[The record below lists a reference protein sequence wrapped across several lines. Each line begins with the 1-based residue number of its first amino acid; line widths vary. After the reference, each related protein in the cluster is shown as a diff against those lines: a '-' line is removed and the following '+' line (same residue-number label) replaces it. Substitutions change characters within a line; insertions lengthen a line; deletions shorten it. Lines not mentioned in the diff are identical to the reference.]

1 MPSTDTV
8 QGSYSLAIDE
18 FFSARHATLTEGWE
32 EHVHYHTW
40 RIQALFMRSP
50 AELKSTP
57 VGLSALREIVQR
69 EAGRYSDTI
78 LNRLS
83 PFDQIPPTAENLAAT
98 LYTSIKRSLQGL
110 AGIRLKSVTLWVHP
124 TLSVTY
130 SEGDG
135 EDVDRMRK
143 EGDRR
148 EHAA

>member
-1 MPSTDTV
+1 M
-8 QGSYSLAIDE
+8 DE
-18 FFSARHATLTEGWE
+18 FFNARHSILTEGWE
-32 EHVHYHTW
+32 EQVHYHSW
-40 RIQALFMRSP
+40 RIQVLFMRSP
-50 AELKSTP
+50 AEPKSTP

-69 EAGRYSDTI
+69 EAGRYSGTI

-98 LYTSIKRSLQGL
+98 LYADIKRSLQGL
-110 AGIRLKSVTLWVHP
+110 AGIWLKSITLWVHP

-143 EGDRR
+143 EDRH